1 MSMAKQVGAAFRNL
15 LFSEPKGKYPLEED
29 SFPKDKSGKPD
40 LSLYKKPLAD
50 YIAMYEASMAE
61 IPKRELSPDRANL
74 AWRQRV
80 YAVWGFTAKGTE
92 AIPYLLTLVRHKNPG
107 AREDSAF
114 LLGEL
119 KRSEGI
125 ADVLTDQLEK
135 ETDLVAKT
143 SFILALGSLRYKQAI
158 PTLARLIFDN
168 RTDPDHRIDAVDSL
182 DKIAK
187 TSFSKSSDPVGAAT
201 EWLKASGHA
210 KREDMTHP

>member
-1 MSMAKQVGAAFRNL
+1 MSVMKHVGAAFRSL
-15 LFSEPKGKYPLEED
+15 LFSEPKHKYSLEED
-29 SFPKDKSGKPD
+29 SFPKDKRGKPD
-40 LSLYKKPLAD
+40 LSFYKKPLTH
-50 YIAMYEASMAE
+50 YIRMYEASMAE
-61 IPKRELSPDRANL
+61 IPKEELLQDRANL

-92 AIPYLLTLVRHKNPG
+92 AIPYLLTLVKHKNPD

-125 ADVLTDQLEK
+125 ADTLTEQLEK

-143 SFILALGSLRYKQAI
+143 SFILALGSLRYKPAI
-158 PTLARLIFDN
+158 PALAKLIFDG

-182 DKIAK
+182 DRIAK

-201 EWLKASGHA
+201 EWLMANGYVKS
-210 KREDMTHP
+210 EDRILP